1 MATPT
6 QTPTAASTR
15 RRVSAQAMA
24 LAVETDPQFMAPER
38 PSLLPGLVFVP
49 LPDGLLVEGAAER
62 QVLRGRAAST
72 LLPAILPLLDGSRT
86 RTQVAQTL
94 PGTAPEAV
102 QATLA
107 MLYTC
112 GLLED
117 AAGPAHPAGSEP
129 TGAAAQSAAFLT
141 RQIDTTRVN
150 RNGAEI
156 MARLGTA
163 RVLILGDPDGG
174 DRVVAELHSCGVTR
188 AAACPTLNLTGTRPD
203 LVVLVSAGAP
213 DVDAATRI
221 DDACAAAGVPWLAST
236 AHHTQCTIGPYL
248 DRTHTACYRCAAA
261 ARPPVTGPRPG
272 PRRLATWTALVAQEV
287 VFLLGR
293 VATPMSLRGSTEFTF
308 EDWSQ
313 ITTMVPRRP
322 GCPYCDTARLPAPE
336 PVTLAHAYEQSVGFP
351 PRDLLNPKDH
361 QHHYKAANLSLQR
374 EEKRYRSAVLRPLPA
389 QESLPGVNGGYLE
402 TVMDP
407 PVADGC
413 LDVAALTVM
422 LVRTVGLRPNPA
434 IGMPAG
440 DAPKI
445 QRWSPT
451 GGNLGSVQAYV
462 LAASVA
468 GLAAG
473 AYHYQ
478 PVEHALATLRCPKQ
492 QHRDVNSLIVR
503 AAGGQLRAQP
513 AAVIVLTGAHARV
526 SSKYADFAYR
536 VLFLDAGAASAQLE
550 AVAAGLRLR
559 AVVANRWSDE
569 VLLNELDLDPELEP
583 ITAVLGLYGVEQ
595 PMSQAITLARPGVA
609 S

>member
-1 MATPT
+1 MTTPT
-6 QTPTAASTR
+6 ATPTAASTR

-24 LAVETDPQFMAPER
+24 LAVETDPQFVAPER

-94 PGTAPEAV
+94 PDTPPEAV

-117 AAGPAHPAGSEP
+117 APAPGDPGGPELTDAE
-129 TGAAAQSAAFLT
+129 AQSAAFLT

-156 MARLGTA
+156 TARLATA
-163 RVLILGDPDGG
+163 EVLILGDPDGAG
-174 DRVVAELHSCGVTR
+174 RVVAELHSCGVTR
-188 AAACPTLNLTGTRPD
+188 AAAGATLNLAGTRPD
-203 LVVLVSAGAP
+203 LVVLVCAGAH
-213 DVDAATRI
+213 DTAAATRT
-221 DDACAAAGVPWLAST
+221 DDACADAGVPWLAST

-261 ARPPVTGPRPG
+261 AHPPVSGPRPG
-272 PRRLATWTALVAQEV
+272 PRRLAIWSALVAQEV

-308 EDWSQ
+308 ADWSQ
-313 ITTMVPRRP
+313 TTTMVPRRP

-336 PVTLAHAYEQSVGFP
+336 SVTLAHAYEQSVGFP

-389 QESLPGVNGGYLE
+389 QDTSPGVSGGYLE

-407 PVADGC
+407 PGVDGC
-413 LDVAALTVM
+413 LDVAALALI
-422 LVRTVGLRPNPA
+422 LVRTAGLRPHPA
-434 IGMPAG
+434 FGKPAG
-440 DAPKI
+440 ESPKI

-451 GGNLGSVQAYV
+451 GGNLGSVQAYI
-462 LAASVA
+462 LTAGVA
-468 GLAAG
+468 GLAVG

-478 PVEHALATLRCPKQ
+478 PMEHALATLRFPRQ
-492 QHRDVNSLIVR
+492 RRDVDDLIVR
-503 AAGGQLRAQP
+503 AAGGQLPAQP
-513 AAVIVLTGAHARV
+513 AGVIVLTGAHARV

-550 AVAAGLRLR
+550 AVAAGLGLR
-559 AVVANRWSDE
+559 AAVANRWSDD
-569 VLLNELDLDPELEP
+569 VLLDALDLDPELEP

-595 PMSQAITLARPGVA
+595 PMSQAITSARQEVA